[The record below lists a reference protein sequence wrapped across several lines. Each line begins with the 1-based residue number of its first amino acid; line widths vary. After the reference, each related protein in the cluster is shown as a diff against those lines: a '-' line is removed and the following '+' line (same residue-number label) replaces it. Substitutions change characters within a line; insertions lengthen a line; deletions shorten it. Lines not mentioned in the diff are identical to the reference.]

1 MSGNNG
7 SLAHDYIHIL
17 GDYYAY
23 RCPQDDVYRPQ

>member
-7 SLAHDYIHIL
+7 SLGHNYIHII

-23 RCPQDDVYRPQ
+23 RCPQDDVDRPQ